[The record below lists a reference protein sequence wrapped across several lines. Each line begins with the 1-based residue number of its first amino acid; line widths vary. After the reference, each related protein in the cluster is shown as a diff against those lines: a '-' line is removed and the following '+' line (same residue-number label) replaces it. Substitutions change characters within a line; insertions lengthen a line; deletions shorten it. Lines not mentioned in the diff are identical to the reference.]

1 GRSCEVAIGLYRQ
14 VMRRLLAV
22 SGIILLG
29 MVCGTPWLIGVFH
42 LEGPGPLYAAM
53 LVCVSTLAMT
63 TFQGVL
69 QGTERFGWYGV
80 SMNCWFWGRL
90 LFAALLVVAGFRA
103 TGALAGM
110 TLGALAGV
118 IIPRLLLHRELFAG
132 RVETPSSG
140 TMRPLYR
147 YIAKVT
153 LAYALFM
160 VLANMDVIAVKHWF
174 SPEVAGEFSRG
185 AMLAHLIWLMPF
197 PVVMAMF
204 PKLVAARNDQ
214 GARRRLLL
222 KGIAV
227 GAGTSLVLAGVL
239 LAYSPYIFHILFGSP
254 SNEMIGHMPIF
265 LSAMLP
271 VSFLFVLL
279 NYELALNKR
288 AFLGPLMVGNLLL
301 IGALC
306 LRHGSI
312 EQILKTL
319 LIGCWLLFA
328 AQILFFLIRYK
339 INGKRNRK

>member
-1 GRSCEVAIGLYRQ
+1 
-14 VMRRLLAV
+14 
-22 SGIILLG
+22 
-29 MVCGTPWLIGVFH
+29 
-42 LEGPGPLYAAM
+42 
-53 LVCVSTLAMT
+53 
-63 TFQGVL
+63 
-69 QGTERFGWYGV
+69 
-80 SMNCWFWGRL
+80 
-90 LFAALLVVAGFRA
+90 
-103 TGALAGM
+103 
-110 TLGALAGV
+110 
-118 IIPRLLLHRELFAG
+118 
-132 RVETPSSG
+132 
-140 TMRPLYR
+140 
-147 YIAKVT
+147 
-153 LAYALFM
+153 
-160 VLANMDVIAVKHWF
+160 
-174 SPEVAGEFSRG
+174 
-185 AMLAHLIWLMPF
+185 
-197 PVVMAMF
+197 MF